1 MLVHAYTRKQRLALA
16 IVPRL
21 TAWFIR
27 LLGATLRYRNVNAVG
42 TECGDA
48 LPGPSVFAFWHTSL
62 LICAHRF
69 RDLGIAILISRSFDG
84 ELIART
90 VELLG
95 FKAVRGSS
103 TRGGASA
110 LRGMQVAYAEGR
122 RCAFTADGPK
132 GPAMVAKP
140 GPVQLAE
147 LVGAAWVGAFHAEP
161 VRAWRLGSWD
171 RFMIPKPFTR
181 VNVSWPAHVPPALNA
196 LQRAM
201 DEAVAMA
208 QNAHA
213 ASNR

>member
-1 MLVHAYTRKQRLALA
+1 MLVHAYTRKQRLILA

-21 TAWFIR
+21 TALLVR
-27 LLGATLRYRNVNAVG
+27 LLGATLRYRNVNAED
-42 TECGDA
+42 TACGDA

-69 RDLGIAILISRSFDG
+69 RDLGIAIMISRSFDG

-110 LRGMQVAYAEGR
+110 LRGMQQAYAEGR

-132 GPAMVAKP
+132 GPAMVAKR

-147 LVGAAWVGAFHAEP
+147 LVGAAWIGAFHAEP
-161 VRAWRLGSWD
+161 ARAWRLGSWD
-171 RFMIPKPFTR
+171 RFIIPKPFTT
-181 VNVSWPAHVPPALNA
+181 VTVSWPAHVAPSLPAL
-196 LQRAM
+196 QHAM
-201 DEAVAMA
+201 DEAVVMA
-208 QNAHA
+208 RKNE
-213 ASNR
+213 SLD